1 MVTIVIRQNKMKT
14 FRNILDQFTSDAIV
28 GNVSS
33 VLLIVILVVIK
44 PSGAIVV

>member
-14 FRNILDQFTSDAIV
+14 FTNVCNYFTSDAIV

-33 VLLIVILVVIK
+33 VLLVVILVVIK
-44 PSGAIVV
+44 PAGAIVV